1 MDRESGKKH
10 VMVADDDPSIRAL
23 LRSFLENEGFAI
35 SEARTG
41 REVLKAIDNDV
52 RPDLLLMDIRMPE
65 LSGMEVLQRLRE
77 QSLDVPTLLM
87 TAFGSSNLAIK
98 AIQLG
103 AYDYITKP
111 FDLEDVLL
119 TINRF
124 FEYQDLSAEVKVL
137 RNQLD
142 ARDPSERIVGRSAKM
157 LEVYKT
163 IGRVARSDAT
173 VLITGETGTGKE
185 LVAETLHFNSNYRTG
200 PLIKVACAALPETLL
215 ESELFGHEKGS
226 FTGALVQRKGRFE
239 LAHKG
244 TIFLDEIGEMTLGTQ
259 KKLLRVLQEKEFERV
274 GGSVS
279 VKVDTRVV
287 TATNKNLADEVAA
300 GHFREDLYY
309 RLNVIHLHLP
319 PLRDRKDDIPLLTEH
334 FLHKHRF
341 SPDSP
346 PAKITD
352 EAMQVLVRHDWPG
365 NVRELENVIERAVVL
380 AQGEVI
386 TSRHLVLSPQT
397 ERRFVNIE
405 EKVHQQVPL
414 KEVLSE
420 VEKQL
425 IMEALNQAQGN
436 RSQAAKMLGIYRR
449 LLYTKM
455 REYGIPT

>member
-1 MDRESGKKH
+1 MGQEPASKQI
-10 VMVADDDPSIRAL
+10 MVADDDPTIRAL
-23 LRSFLENEGFAI
+23 LRSFLENEGFTI
-35 SEARTG
+35 FEARTG
-41 REVLKAIDNDV
+41 REVLKSIDEENK
-52 RPDLLLMDIRMPE
+52 PDLLLMDIRMPE
-65 LSGMEVLQRLRE
+65 LSGMEVLQRLKDQRLE
-77 QSLDVPTLLM
+77 VPTLLM
-87 TAFGSSNLAIK
+87 TAFGSSSLAIK

-103 AYDYITKP
+103 AYNYIAKP

-119 TINRF
+119 TINRY
-124 FEYQDLSAEVKVL
+124 FEYQELSTEVKAL

-142 ARDPSERIVGRSAKM
+142 ARDPSERIVGRSANM

-163 IGRVARSDAT
+163 IGRVARSEAT

-185 LVAETLHFNSNYRTG
+185 LVAETIHANSNYRTG

-274 GGSVS
+274 GGTVS

-300 GHFREDLYY
+300 GRFREDLFY

-319 PLRDRKDDIPLLTEH
+319 PLRDRKDDIQLLTEH

-341 SPDSP
+341 GPDSP
-346 PAKITD
+346 PAKITE
-352 EAMQVLVRHDWPG
+352 EAMQVLQRHDWPG
-365 NVRELENVIERAVVL
+365 NVRELENAIERAVVL
-380 AQGEVI
+380 AQGDVI
-386 TSRHLVLSPQT
+386 TSRHLVLSPVT

-420 VEKQL
+420 VERQL

-436 RSQAAKMLGIYRR
+436 RSQAAKLLGIYRR
-449 LLYTKM
+449 LLYAKM

>member
-1 MDRESGKKH
+1 MDTVSANKH
-10 VMVADDDPSIRAL
+10 IMVADDDPEIRNVL
-23 LRSFLENEGFAI
+23 HSFLEGEGFTI
-35 SEARTG
+35 TEARTG
-41 REVLKAIDNDV
+41 REVLKAIDVDTQ
-52 RPDLLLMDIRMPE
+52 PDLLLMDIRMPE
-65 LSGMEVLQRLRE
+65 MSGMEVLGRLRE
-77 QSLDVPTLLM
+77 QNLDVPTLLM

-98 AIQLG
+98 AIQMG
-103 AYDYITKP
+103 AYDYIAKP

-124 FEYQDLSAEVKVL
+124 FEYQNLANEVKSL
-137 RNQLD
+137 RTQVE

-157 LEVYKT
+157 LEIYKT
-163 IGRVARSDAT
+163 IGRVARSDAS

-200 PLIKVACAALPETLL
+200 PLIKVAAAALPETLL

-226 FTGALVQRKGRFE
+226 FTGAMIQRKGRFE

-244 TIFLDEIGEMTLGTQ
+244 TIFLDEIGEMTLATQ
-259 KKLLRVLQEKEFERV
+259 KKLLRVLQDKEFERV
-274 GGSVS
+274 GGSVPI
-279 VKVDTRVV
+279 KVDTRVV

-319 PLRDRKDDIPLLTEH
+319 PLRERKDDIQPLAEH

-341 SPDSP
+341 GPDSP
-346 PAKITD
+346 PAKITV
-352 EAMQVLVRHDWPG
+352 EAMDLLVRHEWPG
-365 NVRELENVIERAVVL
+365 NVRELENCIERAVVL
-380 AQGEVI
+380 AQGDLI
-386 TSRHLVLSPQT
+386 TSRHLVLSPLT

-414 KEVLSE
+414 KEILSE

-436 RSQAAKMLGIYRR
+436 RSQAAKILGIYRR